1 MFEIDPREGKTPRT
15 EALSKKELADA
26 LGRLEGW
33 SVVKGALHREYVFA
47 DFIEAFGFMASA
59 ALHAQAM
66 DHHPDWSNSYK
77 TVKVD
82 LVTHDAGRA
91 GGITEKDVTLAE
103 RMEALA
109 KRLVPTPKKGPRKRG

>member
-1 MFEIDPREGKTPRT
+1 MFEIDPREGKNP
-15 EALSKKELADA
+15 EAQTLSPKELKSA
-26 LGRLEGW
+26 LGGLQGW
-33 SVVKGALHREYVFA
+33 SVERGALHREYVFQ
-47 DFIEAFGFMASA
+47 DFVEAFGFMASA

-82 LVTHDAGRA
+82 LVTHDAGRD
-91 GGITEKDVTLAE
+91 GGITGKDVALAE

-109 KRLVPTPKKGPRKRG
+109 RRLLPTPKKGRGQRG